1 MLEMKLTQEQELES
15 SFRKLGSFGFT
26 QLLNQAVAMNDKAA
40 VEEKLKGKFKLVIRS
55 DLPEPLRIAQ
65 FASEP
70 VAFHLHKKRDFF
82 PRLKGKQPREL
93 EELQRLQKSIK
104 NIEEEI

>member
-1 MLEMKLTQEQELES
+1 MI
-15 SFRKLGSFGFT
+15 RK
-26 QLLNQAVAMNDKAA
+26 
-40 VEEKLKGKFKLVIRS
+40 

-82 PRLKGKQPREL
+82 PRLKGKQPKDV
-93 EELQRLQKSIK
+93 EELQKLKKSIDSIAEE
-104 NIEEEI
+104 IEEINSKKNPYLSMFL